1 MTIKIYKCSSENYR
15 LDKSGF
21 LTDPLTVT
29 ATIKGDYSADAPELY
44 LQYSGELS
52 GYNYISALING
63 AQQYYWARF
72 VAGIGQTVRA
82 ICRRDPFMSFAAGIK
97 SLPIIASRSAQRAA
111 DAQSAGWNA
120 YMHDPQQPLI
130 VPTKEDVYMI
140 GEMSWG
146 SLILLTV
153 G

>member
-1 MTIKIYKCSSENYR
+1 MTITIYKCSSENNR

-21 LTDPLTVT
+21 LSDPLTVN

-44 LQYSGELS
+44 LQYTGELS

-82 ICRRDPFMSFAAGIK
+82 ICRRDPFMSFAARIRT
-97 SLPIIASRSAQRAA
+97 LPIIASRSAQRAS
-111 DAQSAGWNA
+111 DDQSAGWNA